1 MLELFPDGYEE
12 VEHRDGVELI
22 AYTDA
27 SGEERIRHVFG
38 GAHGRDVAAGWE
50 TRWRDFHRPVRVG
63 PLWIG
68 PPWEEPVTDATMV
81 VIDPGRAF
89 GTGAHATTRLCVELL
104 LEVPRGSVIDVGC
117 GSGVLAIA
125 AARLGHRPVVAVDI
139 ENGAVDATRAN
150 AAANHVD
157 IDVYRADAASAAL
170 PAADLALMNI
180 SLAVDLAAAPRLDVH
195 RVIASGF
202 LAAEHP
208 ALPGFRV
215 VARREAEGWAA
226 NLLERSHKRSEAGT
240 DTAQNPS

>member
-12 VEHRDGVELI
+12 VEHRDGIELI

-38 GAHGRDVAAGWE
+38 GAHGSDVVAGWE

-68 PPWEEPVTDATMV
+68 PPWEEPAADATVV

-89 GTGAHATTRLCVELL
+89 GTGAHATTRLCMELL

-125 AARLGHRPVVAVDI
+125 AARLGHRPVIAVDI
-139 ENGAVDATRAN
+139 ENTAVEATRAN

-157 IDVYRADAASAAL
+157 IDVYRADAASAPL

-180 SLAVDLAAAPRLDVH
+180 SLTADVAAAPRLDVR

-202 LAAEHP
+202 LAVEHP
-208 ALPGFRV
+208 AVPGFRV

-226 NLLERSHKRSEAGT
+226 DLHERSHKRSEAGT
-240 DTAQNPS
+240 DTAQNPG